1 MEKTISERVIG
12 CAYEVANSLGTGFL
26 EAVYENALCVELE
39 GKSICYVRQKQ
50 LEVNYKGNTVGHYV
64 SDIIVENRLLLELK
78 ALPMLTNQHEAQVM
92 NYLKATGIKVGLL
105 INFGTP
111 KLGIKRIVC
120 HYNEIE
126 RI

>member
-12 CAYEVANSLGTGFL
+12 CAYEVSNHLGTGFL
-26 EAVYENALCVELE
+26 EAVYENALGVELE
-39 GKSICYVRQKQ
+39 AEDIRYAKQKQ
-50 LEVNYKGNTVGHYV
+50 LKVNYKGNTVGHYV
-64 SDIIVENRLLLELK
+64 SDLIVENKLLLELK
-78 ALPMLTNQHEAQVM
+78 ALPGLTTQHEAQVM